1 MGHGLEAYGHG
12 AEVKVHIGHDLA
24 GLHGNGVQ
32 SEAVVVAGQQIGGQH
47 LIVCHVVGL
56 IQNPVSQA
64 GAVSSGGQHRGIG
77 DIGGDAV
84 VPVEGLQRHI
94 AGVRHRNV
102 ITHLAADHDLGIA
115 PLGDGH
121 AQRRG
126 LVVGG
131 ELDDLA
137 CIFQRHIMD
146 GGIQLPVR
154 RSLDFTNLVAG
165 QRKCLTGCDTPGI
178 GGDVIHDLA
187 AAGIDDLKDR
197 TCQRRAGCSAR
208 DLVILGSILVNLD
221 LAGDGFVLPFDF
233 DSLASS
239 DIDRLHLGVHIVALI
254 LQFTNIVAAGLGQ
267 ASDIHPAVLVRF
279 ILADGVLI
287 TVVEQEG
294 HAIDA
299 LARGA
304 VDLMDQNAGQGLIL
318 NGERGGLAILHLEIM
333 RRVVQFKSIRI
344 FDFNGIIAAIFQ
356 REEGTAILIGGHGI
370 HKTVICTADLE
381 LHIGDALGLFVG
393 IDFDDLN
400 AADGIVIEIQALRV
414 VGVHNHSLGAG
425 LGVDAVIRQRILF
438 RHDQCADYIGE
449 DDLPVGIGHIGALSG
464 ELAAL
469 GIHIG
474 AIGIGDF
481 ELNALQGLAGDGI
494 QFVDDQVALGLV
506 SELQCDGL
514 ACSDAC
520 GLRCIVQNVAAILGA
535 RLFYDQRGAGIDTFN
550 QEGTCAVGG
559 ELAIGIAHH
568 SAVRSGDE
576 EFHIRQRLAAHTV
589 DLFDQQSALGR
600 VAEVQ
605 LYHILILA
613 ADIGGLGRSVNDV
626 AAVAGQFFHD
636 IGAFVET
643 SNGETA
649 VGRSLI
655 SADDRTACAGGASQI
670 LHLEDGVLHGLSGD
684 GIKLKDHQGAQ
695 RGVLEGYGLAL
706 AGLDEHFL
714 RGGIF
719 DPVAGHRFQFG
730 DFVPA
735 ILQIGDLEL
744 AVLVGIEIAKI
755 IDLTALGFV
764 AGVNHLELCALQR
777 LARHAADFI
786 DGQAGLL
793 MVFEIYRMITV
804 GIEGHQL
811 TGSVQQIRRRNGLFR
826 NFIDSGKHVL
836 QLGPTVL
843 RRIQEIH
850 QCCYRIRL

>member
-1 MGHGLEAYGHG
+1 MGHGLEAHGYG
-12 AEVKVHIGHDLA
+12 AEVEVHIGHDLA

-47 LIVCHVVGL
+47 LIIRHVVGL
-56 IQNPVSQA
+56 IQNPVSQT
-64 GAVSSGGQHRGIG
+64 GAVSSGGQHCGIG

-102 ITHLAADHDLGIA
+102 ITHLAAGHDLGIA

-137 CIFQRHIMD
+137 CVFQRHVMD
-146 GGIQLPVR
+146 GGIELPVR
-154 RSLDFTNLVAG
+154 GSLDFTNLVASQG
-165 QRKCLTGCDTPGI
+165 QGFTGGHPTGI
-178 GGDVIHDLA
+178 GSDVIHDFA

-318 NGERGGLAILHLEIM
+318 NGERGGLAVLHLEIM
-333 RRVVQFKSIRI
+333 RRVVQFKSIRT
-344 FDFNGIIAAIFQ
+344 FDFNGIVVAIFQ
-356 REEGTAILIGGHGI
+356 REEGTAIFIGGHRI
-370 HKTVICTADLE
+370 HKAVIRTTDLE

-400 AADGIVIEIQALRV
+400 AADGIIVEIQALRV

-425 LGVDAVIRQRILF
+425 LLMDGVARDTLHLRHDDGAGDPIDLDDALLVGPVQPVGGELTAIGINHTTVSVGDLELDTLQRGLRYGILLVDDETAERLVEELQNIGLVVLDLNGLGCIVQQVPLRRLYFRHDDTGRLHIGDGDITPFVSAVLTARVAHSSTVRSGHTEDGTRQRLLSHGIHLLDDKIAQGSVLESDFLALSALNLDGVNGIVQQVAVLGLGLKNFIAAAGDTLQMDGAVAVSGVGSCGILAAVTAGNFEFHTTQRLLSNAVHLGNEQRTVGVIVEGEGLGVVRIDHHSLGAGLGVDAVIRQRLLF

-449 DDLPVGIGHIGALSG
+449 DDLPVGIGHIGALGG
-464 ELAAL
+464 ELTAL

-506 SELQCDGL
+506 PEL
-514 ACSDAC
+514 
-520 GLRCIVQNVAAILGA
+520 
-535 RLFYDQRGAGIDTFN
+535 
-550 QEGTCAVGG
+550 
-559 ELAIGIAHH
+559 
-568 SAVRSGDE
+568 
-576 EFHIRQRLAAHTV
+576 
-589 DLFDQQSALGR
+589 
-600 VAEVQ
+600 
-605 LYHILILA
+605 
-613 ADIGGLGRSVNDV
+613 
-626 AAVAGQFFHD
+626 
-636 IGAFVET
+636 
-643 SNGETA
+643 
-649 VGRSLI
+649 
-655 SADDRTACAGGASQI
+655 
-670 LHLEDGVLHGLSGD
+670 
-684 GIKLKDHQGAQ
+684 
-695 RGVLEGYGLAL
+695 
-706 AGLDEHFL
+706 
-714 RGGIF
+714 
-719 DPVAGHRFQFG
+719 
-730 DFVPA
+730 
-735 ILQIGDLEL
+735 
-744 AVLVGIEIAKI
+744 
-755 IDLTALGFV
+755 
-764 AGVNHLELCALQR
+764 
-777 LARHAADFI
+777 
-786 DGQAGLL
+786 
-793 MVFEIYRMITV
+793 
-804 GIEGHQL
+804 
-811 TGSVQQIRRRNGLFR
+811 
-826 NFIDSGKHVL
+826 
-836 QLGPTVL
+836 
-843 RRIQEIH
+843 
-850 QCCYRIRL
+850 